1 MSATPSARCSSGVIV
16 RSSMLKSSYS
26 ELGTVG
32 SSWITYKA
40 FAPNGSADLYTLNPA
55 ACCFSVASC
64 VFAKPALSLP
74 TISSKSAVLSGL
86 ICTSRMPAGVVKG
99 TFGAA
104 GAAGAAAGC
113 CCVVVVAV
121 PDVVVWANAAAGAST
136 TVRAKTLVTKE
147 RIPISSLGDGWGTVT
162 LQQVTQKQP

>member
-26 ELGTVG
+26 EFGTVG
-32 SSWITYKA
+32 SIWITYRA
-40 FAPNGSADLYTLNPA
+40 LAPNGSADLYTLNPA
-55 ACCFSVASC
+55 ACCFRVASC
-64 VFAKPALSLP
+64 VFAKPAFSLP

-113 CCVVVVAV
+113 CCVVVAV

-147 RIPISSLGDGWGTVT
+147 RIPISSLGDSRGTVT